1 MIIVVLLSP
10 QEKYLVSILNYITTA
25 SFHIPTNSLF
35 TVMWPFYAVYGGLLR
50 TS

>member
-10 QEKYLVSILNYITTA
+10 QKYLVSILNYDRTA

-35 TVMWPFYAVYGGLLR
+35 TVMWPFYAVYCGLLR
-50 TS
+50 AS